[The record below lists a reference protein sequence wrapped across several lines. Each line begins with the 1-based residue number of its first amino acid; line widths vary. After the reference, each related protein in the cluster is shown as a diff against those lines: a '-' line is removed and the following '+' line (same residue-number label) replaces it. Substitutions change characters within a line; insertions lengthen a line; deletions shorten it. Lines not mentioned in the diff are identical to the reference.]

1 MAHWLTFLHVCSY
14 SDVQYS
20 QMPKAYSPNLVEE
33 KWYEWWE
40 SNSFFQQKRSALSG
54 EKFSMVL
61 PPPNITGTL
70 HLGHALTCAIQDS
83 LVCWYGVTLLLSNLN
98 VPNS

>member
-1 MAHWLTFLHVCSY
+1 MCCFSFYVDVN
-14 SDVQYS
+14 SDV
-20 QMPKAYSPNLVEE
+20 PKVYSPALVEE

-40 SNSFFQQKRSALSG
+40 SNSFFKQHRSSSTS

-70 HLGHALTCAIQDS
+70 HIGHALTCAIQDS
-83 LVCWYGVTLLLSNLN
+83 IVCWYFFKSL
-98 VPNS
+98 